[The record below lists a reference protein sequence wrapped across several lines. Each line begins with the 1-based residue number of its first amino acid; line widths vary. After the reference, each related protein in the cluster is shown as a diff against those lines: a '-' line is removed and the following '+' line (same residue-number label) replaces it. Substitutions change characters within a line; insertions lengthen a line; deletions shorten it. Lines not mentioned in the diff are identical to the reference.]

1 MKKITKIEYEGLE
14 SLLTKIVRAW
24 ETEHDLPAELG
35 LDVHLTTEPT
45 ENGIRFHY
53 GKYRCYIIR
62 PFAIEG
68 PFLQDGTCI
77 LVAYDLRPDASN
89 LPIYID
95 MTEFLGKDEFDIY
108 LLIDKMNIAAK

>member
-1 MKKITKIEYEGLE
+1 M
-14 SLLTKIVRAW
+14 RAW

-62 PFAIEG
+62 PFAIEQI
-68 PFLQDGTCI
+68 FIQDGACI
-77 LVAYDLRPDASN
+77 LIAYDLRPEASN
-89 LPIYID
+89 LPIFVD
-95 MTEFLGKDEFDIY
+95 MTEFLGKNDLDIY
-108 LLIDKMNIAAK
+108 LLIDKLYKAAK